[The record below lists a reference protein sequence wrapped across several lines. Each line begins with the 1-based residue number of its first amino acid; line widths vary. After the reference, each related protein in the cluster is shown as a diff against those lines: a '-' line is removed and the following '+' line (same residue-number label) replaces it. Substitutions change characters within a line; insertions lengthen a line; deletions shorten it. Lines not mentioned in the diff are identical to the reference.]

1 MRLKKITYNNFKQHR
16 DLTLPLVGNVIGI
29 VGQNGNGKSNAIGGL
44 QFGFTGE
51 QPGFNKSELTTWG
64 EVKGGVTIEFT
75 HNGTLFTLERST
87 SSNHAKLTYDKEEV
101 VGITQVNQRL
111 ASLVG
116 IDADLMKQSVFVNQ
130 SEIDAVLFSLP
141 AERELAFQK
150 LLGIGTAAKTYDQ
163 MGILISGLSKPTDY
177 TTMVNSLTANID
189 TWTKLFESAK
199 AALVEC
205 QTKMGGKFSN
215 FNPEIEKG
223 MLEALVE
230 ESKKIAV
237 YRAAEARFTN
247 ASAAFAAASAGTLLP
262 VEDLPA
268 DMVAKLQTAYDFAKG
283 EYGSADLLWRQCED
297 YTKSAAELEKVKGES
312 SIVLGFKP
320 KVIEMETQLEQAKV
334 KQAGTRQAM
343 SNATAEHQSIK
354 ALVLAAS
361 KAKSSGVSGACPLCG
376 SAVTEVSQD
385 KMDRY
390 AALDAELLNLK
401 MESDNEGKTITD
413 LTNAISSYKTQI
425 MRMETTL
432 SAYEAK
438 VASYQNAHVLG
449 NAVLCKQSLQDATI
463 RLAKATSDLETGRQK
478 ISDNNSRMQMN
489 ATQIASR
496 ATSEACLMEARQTME
511 TALALCKDALESG
524 LDIEGTIQS
533 TKAMLAEYDAMK
545 VAEGKLMADLKV
557 YTDKLGA
564 LHVELTDIQAKRDAQ
579 AGYIAKL
586 ETLNRVRNWF
596 HYKNGPHAVV
606 VDVMK
611 RLTPNVN
618 FFLEKLG
625 APFCVVA
632 DYDTVGF
639 RYMMTNGTV
648 NPDELPTA
656 KSLSGAQRNMLA
668 MAFRLS
674 CYCMFAAKLG
684 ILVLDEPTAH
694 LDNNNVGKFGELL
707 QRVQVMAAEMNL
719 QILVVTHHLEILS
732 FCDSTISIGND
743 QKVKE

>member
-16 DLTLPLVGNVIGI
+16 DLTLPLAGNVIGI

-87 SSNHAKLTYDKEEV
+87 SSNHAKLTYEKEEV

-177 TTMVNSLTANID
+177 TTMTNTLVANID
-189 TWTKLFESAK
+189 TWLQLAESAK

-205 QTKMGGKFSN
+205 QGKLGKFAN
-215 FNPEIEKG
+215 FDPSTEKIL
-223 MLEALVE
+223 LEALLE

-237 YRAAEARFTN
+237 YRAAEARFMN
-247 ASAAFAAASAGTLLP
+247 ASAAFSAASAGTLLP
-262 VEDLPA
+262 VEEIPA
-268 DMVAKLQTAYDFAKG
+268 DMLTKLQTAYDFAKG
-283 EYGSADLLWRQCED
+283 EYASAELLWKQCQD
-297 YTKSAAELEKVKGES
+297 YTQSAAELAKVKGES

-334 KQAGTRQAM
+334 KQAGIRQAM

-361 KAKSSGVSGACPLCG
+361 KAKSSGVSGSCPLCG

-390 AALDAELLNLK
+390 AALDAELLNLQ

-413 LTNAISSYKTQI
+413 LTNAISSYKMQI

-449 NAVLCKQSLQDATI
+449 NTVLCKQTLQGASI
-463 RLAKATSDLETGRQK
+463 RLAKATTDLETGRQK

-496 ATSEACLMEARQTME
+496 ASSEACLTEARQTME
-511 TALALCKDALESG
+511 TALALCKEALESG
-524 LDIEGTIQS
+524 VDIEATIQS

-545 VAEGKLMADLKV
+545 VAEGKLLADLKV
-557 YTDKLGA
+557 YTHKLNG
-564 LHVELTDIQAKRDAQ
+564 LQVELTDIQAKRDAQ
-579 AGYIAKL
+579 ASYVAKL

-674 CYCMFAAKLG
+674 CYCMFASKLG